1 MSGFGDCLDTGNWR
15 ERAKNDEKCVEVRD
29 LATILR
35 EAAEANSPRQPR

>member
-1 MSGFGDCLDTGNWR
+1 MNDFGDCLDIRDWR